1 MLAPSMMCADFL
13 SLGAE
18 VEQLARSG
26 VDWLH
31 EDIMDGHYVPNFALG
46 IDLCRALAQ
55 AAPGLGHD
63 VHLMV
68 ESPEC
73 HIAAFAGLPRAR
85 ITFHPETTRHA
96 PAVLG
101 LIRKAGASPGIAIS
115 PAVAVESLRHLLPL
129 VDAVTVMTVNPGF
142 AGQELLDW
150 CLPKISEVRAWADR
164 HRPDLDVA
172 VDGNVSWANLPRMRA
187 AGANLFV
194 LGKSSLFE
202 EGADRTGALRRIRT
216 LLKAVPPAKTRLLGT

>member
-1 MLAPSMMCADFL
+1 MCADFL

-18 VEQLARSG
+18 VERFAG
-26 VDWLH
+26 NGIEWLH
-31 EDIMDGHYVPNFALG
+31 EDIMDGHYVPNFSLG
-46 IDLCRALAQ
+46 IDLCRALAR
-55 AAPGLGHD
+55 AAPNLAHD

-68 ESPEC
+68 ESPEH

-85 ITFHPETTRHA
+85 ISIHPETTRHA

-150 CLPKISEVRAWADR
+150 CLPKISEVRAWADCR
-164 HRPDLDVA
+164 RPELDVA

-194 LGKSSLFE
+194 LGKSSLFQDGVGRIE
-202 EGADRTGALRRIRT
+202 ALGRIRS
-216 LLKAVPPAKTRLLGT
+216 LLESVTPAKTQLLGR